1 MTRRCIKP
9 NIASFAQIWGY
20 RGDTDMLERMK
31 KRGEDD
37 MQYINNW
44 SSGSTSTFSSKPYRP
59 CCATRQIR

>member
-9 NIASFAQIWGY
+9 NTASFAQIWGY

-37 MQYINNW
+37 M
-44 SSGSTSTFSSKPYRP
+44 
-59 CCATRQIR
+59 